1 MITIFIEVRFKTI
14 LLLLVICWSFFANA
28 QKSCGTVPPSS
39 FSQSKNIDAL
49 SCELSYKASNCDD
62 YFSKNPEAKK
72 HAIDCKDLDKWYAPA
87 VGAMNFSV
95 GCGVGA
101 YETAKDLWEGITEAG
116 QWLGEG
122 AAKIE
127 MSIQDKKD
135 FESKCEKS
143 LTCKTLLVST
153 LGLDS
158 PPSTEQIQKMSMSQ
172 IMKLR
177 RKAIGRQEQLDE
189 LFKLADKTP
198 GFISNLG
205 TIAKQSIENTGIKLA
220 CYNREKKNELLC
232 YGALMVVDPTKYIK
246 WFHRARE
253 VSNITE
259 RESAFIAAAGTKLG
273 AASKSEIIKKFE
285 EAKEL
290 ALAKDLKTPAYFEDG
305 FGKTKIPVY
314 KISEETNQKMKLLN
328 AQIKADYEKMGYKVD
343 TISLP
348 AITYN
353 RHGKKFE
360 LPEREVL
367 QFSAGTANDSLSR
380 ELLRTEKWDT
390 ARRSES
396 DFPSEIKPLRV
407 LVDPIDTLTSDAYA
421 AFNPN
426 SAGPTI
432 LLTPHALL
440 SAKGSGEEAI
450 RHELRHLKSYYDV
463 VSGKPTVYR
472 GSLSAHGSK
481 NLSNQSTGAYQ
492 RYFAFDE
499 LEGFM
504 LNLKETS
511 AKVGREKENF
521 KNIAGSKVDIS
532 QDAKVY
538 NEKMAE
544 LRVSANNHTRQ
555 IEGFADSIESG
566 IQSARMKI
574 ELARTDKEFNHL
586 TKINPEFPNY
596 PGHRA
601 VEIDLSSAST
611 RDGSRLEV
619 LVPTSK
625 VKIKKPEEV
634 RQYILNYLDDL
645 EKETKKM
652 REEAERRKKMI
663 RTEAVDFK

>member
-348 AITYN
+348 ATTYS

-407 LVDPIDTLTSDAYA
+407 LVDPIHALASEANA
-421 AFNPN
+421 SFNPHL
-426 SAGPTI
+426 AGPTI
-432 LLTPHALL
+432 FINPNTLASASQPSEELL
-440 SAKGSGEEAI
+440 
-450 RHELRHLKSYYDV
+450 RHELRHLKAYYDI

-472 GSLSAHGSK
+472 GTLTAYGTK
-481 NLSNQSTGAYQ
+481 NLPPQNIPGYE
-492 RYFAFDE
+492 RFFAFDE

-504 LNLKETS
+504 SDLKQTN
-511 AKVGREKENF
+511 AKVGIEKENLR
-521 KNIAGSKVDIS
+521 KSASAKVDIS
-532 QDAKVY
+532 QDVKSY
-538 NEKMAE
+538 NERMTD
-544 LRVSANNHTRQ
+544 LRFTANQQSRQ
-555 IEGFADSIESG
+555 INGFADSIENG
-566 IQSARMKI
+566 IQTAREKI
-574 ELARTDKEFNHL
+574 ELAKSDQQFKNMININHEFRD
-586 TKINPEFPNY
+586 Y
-596 PGHRA
+596 PGHQA
-601 VEIDLSSAST
+601 VQINLTNSGS
-611 RDGSRLEV
+611 RDGSVLEV